1 MLANFVP
8 IADLKKGLLSHVS
21 AYPWHDICKPR
32 CAYIAYLGLW
42 SKLWKQDAKALPCNY
57 LLYFIAR
64 KSPYQSIPPLLVIS
78 RKGIHDFNPSCSFR
92 SYRAV
97 LLLFPAWLDWLV
109 DHDLLLNTRD
119 LALMSTERQSFSAS
133 QRLWLSLTGLWDH
146 TTGTRKRAPPWLN
159 ELRSIFPVCGWVR
172 QEKRRNQT
180 TWR

>member
-64 KSPYQSIPPLLVIS
+64 KSPYQSIPPLLVGKEFMIS
-78 RKGIHDFNPSCSFR
+78 ILLALSVLIGRYSCSSR
-92 SYRAV
+92 
-97 LLLFPAWLDWLV
+97 LDLTGLW
-109 DHDLLLNTRD
+109 
-119 LALMSTERQSFSAS
+119 TERQSFSAS
-133 QRLWLSLTGLWDH
+133 QRLWLSLTGLWDR